1 MKAKINR
8 KDLIEITEKL
18 RKVIWSGAEVFITII
33 ANSNYSVKLIV
44 LKDVKVMYMMPAEVS
59 DMELCVTIPTTKL
72 LAFLKRE
79 ECDYVEISDLRE
91 LKSYEV
97 KGDKNVLTGIIDRMA
112 FEPIVHKDIYDFA
125 IYESKGIY
133 NAFHASKGII
143 DHRHSVKEYRYLFI
157 EGNIAFATDN
167 NIFSMFN
174 IKEVNGD
181 LNFSTTIPTFAL
193 MPVTKLIK
201 HTGCKDV
208 KFLNTD
214 ISLIVEADGIILVT
228 TYNKSDYIDYPLLTS
243 IYEGGYTIEFNIN
256 KDLLESAVLN
266 ILETESGGEVLHLQK
281 KGNVSTISI
290 KDGKKIDI
298 PISGEDFFIEIT
310 SRALLTAARI
320 EESETVK
327 FILNPLKG
335 ILKMNLENINIFTNF
350 TGVKNLQI

>member
-112 FEPIVHKDIYDFA
+112 YEPIVHKDIYDFA

-143 DHRHSVKEYRYLFI
+143 DHRNSVKEYCYLFI

-266 ILETESGGEVLHLQK
+266 ILETESCGEVLHLQK